1 MPDWAE
7 HVRARLSPLRLSA
20 TRKNE
25 IVEELSQ
32 HLDDRWRE
40 LIAGGASPEEATQ
53 RTLADFRGRDV
64 LAKHMAPLRQAHSP
78 PSITPGAP
86 TGHVLAGLSQDLRCA
101 ARMLRKQRGFAAVAA
116 LTLAVGI
123 GANTAIFSVV
133 YGVLLKPLPFLEP
146 ERLVAAWHRAPGL
159 NMPLLEQGPATY
171 FTYRESGRVFEDIGL
186 WDNEEVS
193 ITEGGEPERVQA
205 LLVTQGL
212 LPILRVPPLLGR
224 VFTKED
230 DAPGSP
236 RRAIVTYGYWQ
247 RRFGGTPEV
256 IGRSLNVDG
265 MPCEVI
271 GVLPPSFRFLRTEPV
286 VLLPLQ
292 LNRAKARVGDFSY
305 RAVARLKPG
314 VTLEQANADVAR
326 MIPLAFDR
334 FAMWP
339 GLTRKMFEEAG
350 LGPNVRPLSQDVI
363 GDVGRVL
370 WILVGTVGIV
380 LLIAC
385 ANVANLFLVRAEG
398 RQQELAVRVALG
410 ASRSRLARELLAESI
425 GLALAGGALGLLLA
439 WAGIRLLAR
448 LAPAGLPRI
457 DEISID
463 PLVLMFTLAI
473 SVLTGLLFGLI
484 PALRFAT
491 PNVVA
496 LKEGGRSAS
505 DAPGRHRARNALA
518 VSEIALA
525 LVLLIVSGLM
535 IRTFIALR
543 QVDPGFVRPTEVQT
557 FRISIPGALIKD
569 PQQTVQQYEQI
580 THRLEQVPG
589 VISVGL
595 SSSVTMDGNKGSIP
609 IFVEEFPEAGREMPP
624 IRRFKRVAPRYF
636 ETMGNPVLAGRAIT
650 WTDIHEARPV
660 VIISE
665 NLAREYWNNPAD
677 ALGKRI
683 RQFQLNPWRE
693 IIGVVGNERDDGVH
707 QPATA
712 IVYWPMLIK
721 EWSNIP
727 VYISRSM
734 AYVVR
739 SHRVGSP
746 GFLRELR
753 QAVWSVNPNLPLA
766 SVRTLDE
773 IQADSMAQ
781 TSFALVMLAIAAT
794 VALLLGSVGIYG
806 VIAYIATQRTRE
818 IGIRMALGA
827 QTGDVCRLFLR
838 HGLLLTGA
846 GIALGIGVALALT
859 RVMSALLFG
868 VGPTDP
874 VTYVAVAAGVATV
887 ALSAT
892 YLPAHRASRTDAII
906 ALRSGR

>member
-7 HVRARLSPLRLSA
+7 HVRARLASLRLSA
-20 TRKNE
+20 ARENE

-53 RTLADFRGRDV
+53 RTLADFKGIGV

-78 PSITPGAP
+78 PSITPGAL

-101 ARMLRKQRGFAAVAA
+101 ARMLRKQPGFAVVAV
-116 LTLAVGI
+116 LTLALGI

-133 YGVLLKPLPFLEP
+133 YGVLLKPLPFHEP
-146 ERLVAAWHRAPGL
+146 ERLVGVWHRAPGL
-159 NMPLLEQGPATY
+159 NIARLEQGPATY
-171 FTYRESGRVFEDIGL
+171 FTYRESGQVFEDIGL

-205 LLVTQGL
+205 LWVTQGL
-212 LPILRVPPLLGR
+212 LPILRVQPLLGR
-224 VFTKED
+224 FFTKED

-236 RRAIVTYGYWQ
+236 RRAILTHGYWE
-247 RRFGGTPEV
+247 RRFGGAPDV

-265 MPCEVI
+265 KPCEVI
-271 GVLPPSFRFLRTEPV
+271 GVLPPSFKFLRTDPA
-286 VLLPLQ
+286 VLLPFQ
-292 LNRAKARVGDFSY
+292 LNRAETRFGDFSY
-305 RAVARLKPG
+305 PGVARLKPG
-314 VTLEQANADVAR
+314 VTLDQANADVAR

-385 ANVANLFLVRAEG
+385 ANVANLFLVRAEA

-410 ASRSRLARELLAESI
+410 ASRSRLARELLAESV
-425 GLALAGGALGLLLA
+425 GLALVGGALGLLLA
-439 WAGIRLLAR
+439 WAGIGLLAR

-463 PLVLMFTLAI
+463 PVVLVFTLAI

-484 PALRFAT
+484 PVMRFGT
-491 PNVVA
+491 PNVAA

-505 DAPGRHRARNALA
+505 DAPGRHRARNALV

-557 FRISIPGALIKD
+557 FRVSIPGALIKD
-569 PQQTVQQYEQI
+569 PQQTVLAFEQI
-580 THRLEQVPG
+580 TQRLEQVPG
-589 VISVGL
+589 VVSVGL
-595 SSSVTMDGNKGSIP
+595 SSSVTMDGNHASVP
-609 IFVEEFPEAGREMPP
+609 IFVEDFPEAGREMPP
-624 IRRFKRVAPRYF
+624 IRRIKRVAPDYF

-650 WTDIHEARPV
+650 WADNHQARPV
-660 VIISE
+660 VVISE
-665 NLAREYWNNPAD
+665 NLAREYWKNPAD
-677 ALGKRI
+677 AVGKRI

-693 IIGVVGNERDDGVH
+693 IIGVVGNERDDGVD
-707 QPATA
+707 QAATA

-727 VYISRSM
+727 IYLSRTM

-739 SHRVGSP
+739 SNRTGSP
-746 GFLRELR
+746 GFLRELQ

-766 SVRTLDE
+766 SVRTLNE

-781 TSFALVMLAIAAT
+781 TSFALVMLAIAAA
-794 VALLLGSVGIYG
+794 VALLLGIVGIYG

-827 QTGDVCRLFLR
+827 QAGDVRRLFLR
-838 HGLLLTGA
+838 HGLLLTAA
-846 GIALGIGVALALT
+846 GIGLGIGVALALT

-868 VGPTDP
+868 VNPMDP
-874 VTYVAVAAGVATV
+874 VTYATVAAGLATV
-887 ALSAT
+887 ALLAT
-892 YLPAHRASRTDAII
+892 YLPARRASRTDPII
-906 ALRSGR
+906 ALRSGT